1 VVLCNIHA
9 YACMQ
14 CTTCQQGKRWSN
26 DDVLQILDEY
36 EPWLDITTTTDNNSE
51 TTSSEDYSA
60 VIAHA
65 AQALAAGS
73 VVGWYQGR
81 SEYGP
86 RALGSRSILAD
97 PRGAATADYIN
108 AAVKKRE
115 DFRPF
120 APSVLLE
127 HASEWFC
134 GIDSSTTTSGSN
146 SGSGASPYMSITV
159 PVKEDKRSQVHVYTP
174 YISTFQHIYFV
185 KSVSHVSAHAVRVVY
200 MSAYVADCCC
210 LLLLCMH
217 LDYAVY
223 AICLCTHD

>member
-1 VVLCNIHA
+1 MHCIK
-9 YACMQ
+9 
-14 CTTCQQGKRWSN
+14 CQQGKRWSN
-26 DDVLQILDEY
+26 DELLQILDEY
-36 EPWLDITTTTDNNSE
+36 EPWLDITPSTTTTA
-51 TTSSEDYSA
+51 TTSDNDSEDYSA

-65 AQALAAGS
+65 SQAIAAGS

-97 PRGAATADYIN
+97 PRGTATADYIN

-127 HASEWFC
+127 HASEWFH
-134 GIDSSTTTSGSN
+134 GIDSNSNSDDSRDSSNDRGS

-159 PVKEDKRSQVHVYTP
+159 PVKDDKRSQVC
-174 YISTFQHIYFV
+174 IRHI
-185 KSVSHVSAHAVRVVY
+185 HLTAV
-200 MSAYVADCCC
+200 
-210 LLLLCMH
+210 LT
-217 LDYAVY
+217 AVY
-223 AICLCTHD
+223 YICL